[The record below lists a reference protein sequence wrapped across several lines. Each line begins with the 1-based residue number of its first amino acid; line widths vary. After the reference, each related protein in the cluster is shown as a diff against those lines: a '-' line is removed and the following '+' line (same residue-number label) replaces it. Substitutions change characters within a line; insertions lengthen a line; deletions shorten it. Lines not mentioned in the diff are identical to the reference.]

1 MVGQMSAPDVTVVIP
16 TRNRANILAGA
27 VMSALGQRGVTVEV
41 IVIDDSS
48 TDDTPARLAGI
59 GDDRLHVIR
68 RQSSSGVSAARN
80 HGLER
85 AQGEWV
91 AFLDDDDL
99 WAPDWLATA
108 TAAGRRAGAGLV
120 YGGRWLV
127 RADRQVIGARP
138 GADPRDLPDSLSF
151 ANTVGVP
158 AAVLMRTDVIR
169 SAGGFD
175 ERLSAFADWEAWIR
189 MLRVTSATDIGD
201 LLIAYT
207 VYPDNMVARNP
218 FGVAEELE
226 RFMAVVASGS
236 TFAIQRTPVL
246 RWMAD
251 GCERSGARRPS
262 IQLWWRAFRSSH
274 EWMDLVRWLQA
285 VIRPRV
291 ELAPMTYA
299 APPWLRAA
307 QAEFSAPAGTP
318 PGSLAAAG

>member
-1 MVGQMSAPDVTVVIP
+1 MSAPDVTVVIP
-16 TRNRANILAGA
+16 TRNRATILAGA
-27 VMSALGQRGVTVEV
+27 LASALGQRDVAIEV
-41 IVIDDSS
+41 IVIDDGS
-48 TDDTPARLAGI
+48 TDDTPALLARI
-59 GDDRLHVIR
+59 SDDRLNIIR
-68 RQSSSGVSAARN
+68 QQTSRGVSAARN
-80 HGLER
+80 HGLRR
-85 AQGEWV
+85 ARGEWV

-108 TAAGRRAGAGLV
+108 VGVGRQASAGLV

-138 GADPRDLPDSLSF
+138 GANLRDLPDSLSF

-158 AAVLMRTDVIR
+158 ACVVMRTEVIR
-169 SAGGFD
+169 DAGGFD

-189 MLRVTSATDIGD
+189 MLRMTSAADIGD

-207 VYPDNMVARNP
+207 VYPDNMVTRNP

-226 RFMAVVASGS
+226 RFMAVVDSGS
-236 TFAIQRTPVL
+236 SFAIQRTPVL

-262 IQLWWRAFRSSH
+262 IQLWWRAFRSSR
-274 EWMDLVRWLQA
+274 EWIDLIRWLQA

-307 QAEFSAPAGTP
+307 QAEFTEPVGPP
-318 PGSLAAAG
+318 PGSLTVAG

>member
-1 MVGQMSAPDVTVVIP
+1 MSAPEVTVVIP
-16 TRNRANILAGA
+16 TRNREKIVAGA
-27 VMSALGQRGVTVEV
+27 VASALGQTEVSVEV
-41 IVIDDSS
+41 IVIDDASS
-48 TDDTPARLAGI
+48 DGTAALLAGI
-59 GDDRLHVIR
+59 GDDRLRVA
-68 RQSSSGVSAARN
+68 RQPTSRGVSAARN
-80 HGLER
+80 HGLEHAR
-85 AQGEWV
+85 GEWV

-99 WAPDWLATA
+99 WAPDWLSTA
-108 TAAGRRAGAGLV
+108 VTAGRLTGAGLV

-138 GADPRDLPDSLSF
+138 GADLRDLPDSLSF

-158 AAVLMRTDVIR
+158 AAVVMRTDLIR
-169 SAGGFD
+169 SAEGFD

-189 MLRVTSATDIGD
+189 MLRVTSAAEIGD

-226 RFMAVVASGS
+226 RFMTIVATGS
-236 TFAIQRTPVL
+236 DFAIQRTPVL

-262 IQLWWRAFRSSH
+262 IQLWWRAFRSSR

-307 QAEFSAPAGTP
+307 QAEFSAPAETP